1 MKLSRILVLC
11 AMLLFV
17 GFLINVS
24 TRMAPSHNPGV
35 IDAVAATATPT
46 ATPTTSATPTATPTP
61 VAVKISPNQGVTHFS
76 YTAAN
81 RTLSGP
87 GFQTAS
93 NLNGGFAVYL
103 KATAALVLGQ
113 AVMPDASNADSV
125 VVATQQTAPH
135 VIGVVIGRR
144 ITATSS
150 DQIGFPPSA
159 GQIAIVQIHGVTQMI
174 ADGTITIGDTVIVS
188 AAVVGGVADGAAAG
202 TVSANTIGIALSTGA
217 AGLPLDVLLETPR
230 NF

>member
-1 MKLSRILVLC
+1 MKRLQFAVPALI
-11 AMLLFV
+11 AMLLFAAFV
-17 GFLINVS
+17 DLSRYTTPN
-24 TRMAPSHNPGV
+24 RNPGV
-35 IDAVAATATPT
+35 MEAFAATATST
-46 ATPTTSATPTATPTP
+46 ATATATATATPTP
-61 VAVKISPNQGVTHFS
+61 VPVKISPNQNVTHFA

-113 AVMPDASNADSV
+113 AVIPDASNADSV
-125 VVATQQTAPH
+125 VVATAQTASH
-135 VIGVVIGRR
+135 VIGVVVGRR
-144 ITATSS
+144 ITATST
-150 DQIGFPPSA
+150 DQLGLPPSA
-159 GQIAIVQIHGVTQMI
+159 AQIAIVQVSGVTQMI

-188 AAVVGGVADGAAAG
+188 SAVVGGVADGAAAG
-202 TVSANTIGIALSTGA
+202 TVSADTVGVALSTGA